1 MMPMMGIN
9 LQQPTR
15 WQLQVRIKIP
25 SMIEF
30 HNLKLCIGRIIIH
43 MIDFLDWAAEE
54 LVAEL
59 LGPNP
64 ELVDPDGTA
73 DPLGTQVEVP
83 DPAPVVDQAE
93 EDDPDA
99 IDTDSAY
106 MLLILQ
112 RQKRFNS
119 VEVLRNLEI
128 PSGGKA
134 HMDILLCRMAS
145 LQVVRPALIND
156 IQKLQADFVHGYRV
170 GAAVFYVSLT
180 NERGEGSL
188 VSDVD
193 RANWDEHWRTRDR
206 EFEDFLKA
214 DKDLCFMSNRV
225 FYVWDGNHRLMAWT
239 DHIHRVHRT
248 ELQWHYRVRS
258 IVLRT

>member
-1 MMPMMGIN
+1 
-9 LQQPTR
+9 
-15 WQLQVRIKIP
+15 
-25 SMIEF
+25 
-30 HNLKLCIGRIIIH
+30 
-43 MIDFLDWAAEE
+43 MIDFSDWVAKE

-59 LGPNP
+59 LGPNPELVNP

-83 DPAPVVDQAE
+83 DPAPVVDQVE
-93 EDDPDA
+93 EDDLDA
-99 IDTDSAY
+99 IDTDSMY

-112 RQKRFNS
+112 RQKRFNL

-134 HMDILLCRMAS
+134 HMNIPLCRMAS

-156 IQKLQADFVHGYRV
+156 IQKLQVDFVHGYRV
-170 GAAVFYVSLT
+170 GAVVFYVLLT
-180 NERGEGSL
+180 NMRGEGSM

-193 RANWDEHWRTRDR
+193 RARDR
-206 EFEDFLKA
+206 EFEAFLKA
-214 DKDLCFMSNRV
+214 DKDLCFMSNRL
-225 FYVWDGNHRLMAWT
+225 FYVWDGNHCLLAWT

-248 ELQWHYRVRS
+248 EL
-258 IVLRT
+258 